1 MQVELS
7 AEQRLIRET
16 VAAIARERFAA
27 GAAAADRDRKPPV
40 ANLKVLADNGFLGM
54 TIPEAYGGPGLG
66 LTELVIVIEEVA
78 RVCPNTAILL
88 SSTDGATPRVI
99 QHIGSEEMKRR
110 YLPRLARGELLAA
123 WSMSEA
129 DAGSDLAA
137 LKTRATVQGDEL
149 VIDGSKMWC
158 SAAQV
163 ADVFLVLVRVGDTPG
178 LGGIGG
184 VLVER
189 GRPGF
194 SIGNHLDLIGL
205 RGTGMAELVFDN
217 CRVPRENLIVPAG
230 GMKSLLAVF
239 DADRIAG
246 NPPISL
252 GLATEALARST
263 AYLKER
269 RQFGKALADFQGL
282 QWKLADMAIEV
293 EAARALLYR
302 AAQRVDAGTA
312 HMMDASI
319 AKTFVNEVAIRVT
332 DEAIQLH
339 GAYGL
344 SEEFGL
350 ERMYRDARG
359 LAIGY
364 GTTQIHR
371 NMIAR
376 ELLHGAWFD

>member
-1 MQVELS
+1 MQSELS

-16 VAAIARERFAA
+16 VAAIARENFAA
-27 GAAAADRDRKPPV
+27 GAARADRDRAPPV
-40 ANLKVLADNGFLGM
+40 ANLKVLADNGFLGL
-54 TIPEAYGGPGLG
+54 TVPEAYGGPGLG

-78 RVCPNTAILL
+78 RACPNTAILL

-99 QHIGSEEMKRR
+99 QHIGTEAMKRK
-110 YLPRLARGELLAA
+110 YLPRFVKGELLAA

-137 LKTRATVQGDEL
+137 LKTRAIADGDHF
-149 VIDGSKMWC
+149 VVNGSKMWC

-163 ADVFLVLVRVGDTPG
+163 AELFLVLVRVGDAPG

-189 GRPGF
+189 GTPGF
-194 SIGNHLDLIGL
+194 SVGKHLDLIGL
-205 RGTGMAELVFDN
+205 RGTGMAELVFSD
-217 CRVPRENLIVPAG
+217 CRIPRENLIVPPG
-230 GMKSLLAVF
+230 GMKDLLAVF

-263 AYLKER
+263 QYLKER
-269 RQFGKALADFQGL
+269 RQFGKPLGDFQGL
-282 QWKLADMAIEV
+282 QWKLADMAIQV

-302 AAQRVDAGTA
+302 AAQRVDAGQS

-319 AKTFVNEVAIRVT
+319 AKTFANEVAIRVT

-350 ERMYRDARG
+350 ERLYRDARG

-376 ELLHGAWFD
+376 ELLHGAWFA